1 MSNKKGFTLIE
12 VVLFLALSGALVASL
27 IAGTSRSISQ
37 KRYNDTVDNFV
48 DYLQGLYSD
57 VNYVQGAGTTG
68 GNSNKA
74 IYGKAIIS
82 NDGKTFEEYTV
93 LGSAICNSFE
103 SDTALTALNGC
114 SPSIANKNAMHSSY
128 RLSWGGTATEAEG
141 NKIAILII
149 THPKTGMKSTYLK
162 TENSES
168 DISITIDETAPSV
181 VSENI
186 FDTSNHPPKLD
197 GFSASDDIKFCI
209 SSDDESAAGYVGGKH
224 KLIKIH
230 AGANNASGVEIIS
243 DDERGGLCEQ
253 N

>member
-57 VNYVQGAGTTG
+57 VNYVQGVGTTG

-93 LGSAICNSFE
+93 LGSAACS
-103 SDTALTALNGC
+103 SGKDDALEALNEC
-114 SPSIANKNAMHSSY
+114 TPNIANKNAMHSSY

-162 TENSES
+162 TENDES
-168 DISITIDETAPSV
+168 DISITIDETALSV
-181 VSENI
+181 ASENI
-186 FDTSNHPPKLD
+186 FDTSDPPKLD
-197 GFSASDDIKFCI
+197 GFSASDDINFCI
-209 SSDDESAAGYVGGKH
+209 SSDDESAAGYVGDKH

-243 DDERGGLCEQ
+243 DDDRDGLCEPD
-253 N
+253 

>member
-1 MSNKKGFTLIE
+1 MLNKKGFTLIE
-12 VVLFLALSGALVASL
+12 VVLFLALSGALVAFL

-57 VNYVQGAGTTG
+57 VNYVQGYGTNA

-74 IYGKAIIS
+74 IYGKIIIS

-93 LGSAICNSFE
+93 LGSATCKSSE

-114 SPSIANKNAMHSSY
+114 SPEIASDAALQSAY
-128 RLSWGGTATEAEG
+128 RLSWGGTATEEANG

-162 TENSES
+162 KDNNNM
-168 DISITIDETAPSV
+168 SIVIDEANGSV
-181 VSENI
+181 TSANI
-186 FDTSNHPPKLD
+186 FDTGTPPKLD
-197 GFSASDDIKFCI
+197 GFSASDDMNFCI
-209 SSDDESAAGYVGGKH
+209 SSDDEGAAGYIGGKH

-230 AGANNASGVEIIS
+230 KGANNASGVEIIS
-243 DDERGGLCEQ
+243 DDERGGLCG
-253 N
+253 